1 MTFNIIEARGLM
13 KRYGTIT
20 ALDGLDLSVPEGS
33 VFGLLGPNGAGKTTA
48 VSILTT
54 LIAADGG
61 TATVAGADVFAS
73 PDEVRRNIGLSGQYA
88 AVDEQLTG
96 FENLDMVGRLYR
108 LGRQR
113 SRERARE
120 LLERF
125 DLVEAGDR
133 PVKTYSGGMRRRLDL
148 AGALVAEPPVLFLDE
163 PTTGLDPRSR
173 SELWAVIRDLVS
185 RGATL
190 LLTTQYMEEAE
201 QLADDIMVIDHGR
214 EIAHGTADELKLLV
228 GGERIAVTLDDR
240 EQLAEARRVLER
252 FSIGDVFVDE
262 RLREIVVPISGG
274 ARTLTEAL
282 RALDTEGVEV
292 GDVGLR
298 RPTLDDVFLSLT
310 GHISAG
316 DEPVPAAQDGGAA

>member
-1 MTFNIIEARGLM
+1 MLASGEEFRFHTHDKKGVFAYISS
-13 KRYGTIT
+13 
-20 ALDGLDLSVPEGS
+20 DLSPNIWINLAYPPERLGEAICHEMLH
-33 VFGLLGPNGAGKTTA
+33 FEDMQRFKPITRINRTGL
-48 VSILTT
+48 
-54 LIAADGG
+54 AADQSK
-61 TATVAGADVFAS
+61 VFQ
-73 PDEVRRNIGLSGQYA
+73 P
-88 AVDEQLTG
+88 
-96 FENLDMVGRLYR
+96 
-108 LGRQR
+108 
-113 SRERARE
+113 
-120 LLERF
+120 
-125 DLVEAGDR
+125 
-133 PVKTYSGGMRRRLDL
+133 
-148 AGALVAEPPVLFLDE
+148 
-163 PTTGLDPRSR
+163 
-173 SELWAVIRDLVS
+173 VIRDLVS

-190 LLTTQYMEEAE
+190 LLTTHYMEEAE

-282 RALDTEGVEV
+282 RALDTEGVGV